1 MKFWCCLKFTE
12 QCVCVYSGLAG
23 GERGSRGCK
32 GVSQEMVK
40 CEEMEDLRGD
50 RKRKSSA
57 YCKQKRVRA
66 DLHQQIP
73 L

>member
-1 MKFWCCLKFTE
+1 M
-12 QCVCVYSGLAG
+12 CVYSGLAG

-40 CEEMEDLRGD
+40 CEEMEDSRGD